1 MKLAVTGKGGVGKTT
16 FSSLLARLYATE
28 GRPVIAIDA
37 NPDANLALA
46 LGFSPEEK
54 RNITPV
60 SELDSLIEERTG
72 VKPGSTAPFY
82 KLNPKVDDIP
92 QRFSISKNGVKLLI
106 LGTVKKG
113 GSGCFC
119 PESALLR
126 SLMSFLVFQET
137 DIVIMDMDA
146 GVEHLGRG
154 TSQGMDAFI
163 IVVEPGKR
171 SIQTAESIKKLASDL
186 GIKRCYIVGNK
197 ITKESDKEFIK
208 ENTSGFEIL
217 GFINYQ
223 SKVAEADLKGESAF
237 DHAPEVLEEIK
248 IIREKLERVIKGG

>member
-1 MKLAVTGKGGVGKTT
+1 
-16 FSSLLARLYATE
+16 
-28 GRPVIAIDA
+28 
-37 NPDANLALA
+37 
-46 LGFSPEEK
+46 
-54 RNITPV
+54 
-60 SELDSLIEERTG
+60 
-72 VKPGSTAPFY
+72 
-82 KLNPKVDDIP
+82 KVDDIP

-126 SLMSFLVFQET
+126 SLMSYLVFLET

-171 SIQTAESIKKLASDL
+171 SIQTAESIKKLSSDL
-186 GIKRCYIVGNK
+186 GIKKCFVVGNK
-197 ITKESDKEFIK
+197 IKKDSDREFIK
-208 ENTSGFEIL
+208 GNTSGFEVI
-217 GFINYQ
+217 GYINYHPEL
-223 SKVAEADLKGESAF
+223 AEADLKGESVF
-237 DHAPEVLEEIK
+237 DYASEVIKEIK
-248 IIREKLERVIKGG
+248 IIKEKLESVIKGVSIGKADH